1 MNEDVW
7 YPRFGII
14 WNASPWFCSKLML
27 YVACVPFNKKK
38 NEFKKK
44 NSKISNF
51 YSITRSRSCTNSSES
66 NTSVKYD
73 CSLIVIPVLSTKLMI
88 GSLSFIS
95 SIIINA
101 VLLTMEV
108 TSLHSYAII

>member
-1 MNEDVW
+1 
-7 YPRFGII
+7 
-14 WNASPWFCSKLML
+14 ML
-27 YVACVPFNKKK
+27 LLDFVLSLCCMLHAFPLIKKK

-44 NSKISNF
+44 KTKISNF

-108 TSLHSYAII
+108 TSSHSYAII